1 MILSRMYV
9 NDIQLLLVM
18 FGFLK
23 HKLILRLVCFNSDR
37 VDDLIFRPL
46 AISRLDS
53 MSNNYIVKNKR
64 IIKGVAAMTQN
75 STTNQTHEPDILS
88 SNMPITKQ
96 VRVWDILV
104 RVTHWTVAAGITA
117 NLLFTE
123 EGSELHQYVG
133 YTVVGLVVIRLLWGL
148 VGTRYARFSDFFPT
162 PARLKRHLSDLSVR
176 HKDEQHL
183 GHNPLAAL
191 MMLSL
196 WAVIIGLGIS
206 GYLMEANI
214 FGNKEILE
222 EIHELLANSLYL
234 LVPLHIISAIAMS
247 YWERQNLIKSMITG
261 NKTVT
266 DASSTIKRRPR

>member
-1 MILSRMYV
+1 
-9 NDIQLLLVM
+9 
-18 FGFLK
+18 
-23 HKLILRLVCFNSDR
+23 
-37 VDDLIFRPL
+37 
-46 AISRLDS
+46 
-53 MSNNYIVKNKR
+53 
-64 IIKGVAAMTQN
+64 MTQH
-75 STTNQTHEPDILS
+75 STSNPAHEPDMSLS
-88 SNMPITKQ
+88 NTPKTRQ
-96 VRVWDILV
+96 VRVWDMLV
-104 RVTHWTVAAGITA
+104 RVTHWAVAAGITA

-133 YTVVGLVVIRLLWGL
+133 YIGVGLVVVRLLWGF

-162 PARLKRHLSDLSVR
+162 PSRIKRHLSDLSIR
-176 HKDEQHL
+176 HTDEQHL

-191 MMLSL
+191 MMFAL

-214 FGNKEILE
+214 FASKDVLE
-222 EIHELLANSLYL
+222 EVHEILANSLYL

-266 DASSTIKRRPR
+266 TRRPQ